1 MEGPLRRCYSR
12 EFLRDIRILSL
23 CGVGF
28 REIRSD
34 HQSTFR
40 IEEPKSQVDAV
51 LFGHYPHEL
60 PRLELDGVGVDLS
73 AVDLLFR
80 GRRIRQRSDRR
91 PAGYRAEQDREEAE
105 GPERSAM
112 KARRRLD
119 GNRKTAHPVFNLG
132 GFMTRFSLQTS
143 RSLENSGIEKG
154 VLYLIVLGPS
164 CGDSSI
170 RRGRKCGEFRAK
182 LRLVEPE
189 RSRRVLHCDM
199 DCFYAAVHQRDDPS
213 LRGKPVVIGGRPES
227 RGVVAAA
234 SYEVRR
240 FGVHSAMP
248 SSQARR
254 LCPEAIFIPPDF
266 RRYSRESE
274 KIFAIYRELTPLV
287 QAVSIDEAY
296 LDVTDHLGEAG
307 SATAVAKEIRRRV
320 REERGLTVSVGVGPN
335 RLIAKIASD
344 FEKPDGL
351 TVVRPAKV
359 QAFLDP
365 LPVRRLHSVGPATE
379 KALAEIGVR
388 TVAELRAVPLE
399 TLSARFGK
407 HGRILFDFS
416 RGIDDRPVEVH
427 SERKSLGTENTYAE
441 DLTELARMEEE
452 VQRMAVEVAEAL
464 ARSGLAGCTV
474 TLKLRYSDFTTL
486 TRSRTFAVPVYD
498 GAVIAEVARDLLR
511 RTEATSRPVR
521 LLGVTASNL
530 VRERIAQ
537 LSLFV

>member
-1 MEGPLRRCYSR
+1 MEP
-12 EFLRDIRILSL
+12 
-23 CGVGF
+23 
-28 REIRSD
+28 
-34 HQSTFR
+34 
-40 IEEPKSQVDAV
+40 EP
-51 LFGHYPHEL
+51 
-60 PRLELDGVGVDLS
+60 
-73 AVDLLFR
+73 
-80 GRRIRQRSDRR
+80 
-91 PAGYRAEQDREEAE
+91 EEA
-105 GPERSAM
+105 
-112 KARRRLD
+112 
-119 GNRKTAHPVFNLG
+119 
-132 GFMTRFSLQTS
+132 
-143 RSLENSGIEKG
+143 
-154 VLYLIVLGPS
+154 
-164 CGDSSI
+164 
-170 RRGRKCGEFRAK
+170 
-182 LRLVEPE
+182 

-274 KIFAIYRELTPLV
+274 KIFAIYREITPLV

-335 RLIAKIASD
+335 RLVAKIASD
-344 FEKPDGL
+344 FHKPDGL
-351 TVVRPAKV
+351 TVVRPEKV

-365 LPVRRLHSVGPATE
+365 LPVRRLHGVGPATE
-379 KALAEIGVR
+379 KALAELEVR

-399 TLSARFGK
+399 TLSVRFGK
-407 HGRILFDFS
+407 HGRLLFEFS

-427 SERKSLGTENTYAE
+427 SERKSLGVENTYAE
-441 DLTELARMEEE
+441 DLTDLARMEAE
-452 VQRMAVEVAEAL
+452 VERMATSVAEAL
-464 ARSGLAGCTV
+464 ARSGFASCTV

-486 TRSRTFAVPVYD
+486 TRSRTFPVPVYD
-498 GAVIAEVARDLLR
+498 GAVIAEVAKDLLR
-511 RTEATSRPVR
+511 RTEASSRPVR

-537 LSLFV
+537 LTLFA

>member
-1 MEGPLRRCYSR
+1 
-12 EFLRDIRILSL
+12 
-23 CGVGF
+23 V
-28 REIRSD
+28 
-34 HQSTFR
+34 
-40 IEEPKSQVDAV
+40 
-51 LFGHYPHEL
+51 
-60 PRLELDGVGVDLS
+60 
-73 AVDLLFR
+73 
-80 GRRIRQRSDRR
+80 R
-91 PAGYRAEQDREEAE
+91 PE
-105 GPERSAM
+105 
-112 KARRRLD
+112 
-119 GNRKTAHPVFNLG
+119 T
-132 GFMTRFSLQTS
+132 
-143 RSLENSGIEKG
+143 
-154 VLYLIVLGPS
+154 
-164 CGDSSI
+164 
-170 RRGRKCGEFRAK
+170 
-182 LRLVEPE
+182 EPE
-189 RSRRVLHCDM
+189 KSRRVLHCDM

-248 SSQARR
+248 SATARR

-274 KIFAIYRELTPLV
+274 KIFAIYRELTPVV

-344 FEKPDGL
+344 FDKPDGL
-351 TVVRPAKV
+351 TVVPPGKV

-365 LPVRRLHSVGPATE
+365 LPVRRLHGVGPATE
-379 KALAEIGVR
+379 KALAELEVKTI
-388 TVAELRAVPLE
+388 AELRAIPLD

-407 HGRILFDFS
+407 HGRILFEFS
-416 RGIDDRPVEVH
+416 RGIDDRPVETH
-427 SERKSLGTENTYAE
+427 QERKSYGTENTYAE
-441 DLTELARMEEE
+441 DLTDLAKMEDE
-452 VQRMAVEVAEAL
+452 VGRMAEGVAEGL

-474 TLKLRYSDFTTL
+474 TLKVRYSDFTTL
-486 TRSRTFAVPVYD
+486 TRSRTFPVPVYD
-498 GAVIAEVARDLLR
+498 RAVIAETARDLLR
-511 RTEATSRPVR
+511 RTEAASRPVR

-537 LSLFV
+537 LSLFG